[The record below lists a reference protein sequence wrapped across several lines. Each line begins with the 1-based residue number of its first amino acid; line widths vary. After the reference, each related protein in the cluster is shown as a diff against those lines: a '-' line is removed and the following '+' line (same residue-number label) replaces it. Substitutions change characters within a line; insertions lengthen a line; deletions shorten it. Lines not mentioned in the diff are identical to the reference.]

1 MIIVL
6 TNSCLFFIQAELM
19 GVNPGVKNRRFLNE
33 DAVPTI
39 FCFTEDSDMGS
50 QKNCREKGSHV
61 CFRVDGT
68 DGQIKGR

>member
-19 GVNPGVKNRRFLNE
+19 GVNPGVKRRRFLNE

-39 FCFTEDSDMGS
+39 FCFTE
-50 QKNCREKGSHV
+50 EKHQRKLSV
-61 CFRVDGT
+61 KRDEIANKKRVSFRNYNSTVT
-68 DGQIKGR
+68 